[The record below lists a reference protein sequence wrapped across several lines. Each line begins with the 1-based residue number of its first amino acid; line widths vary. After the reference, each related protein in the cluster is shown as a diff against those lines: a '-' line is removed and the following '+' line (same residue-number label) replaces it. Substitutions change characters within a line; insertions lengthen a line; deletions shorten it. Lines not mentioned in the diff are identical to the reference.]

1 MTFDQVWRFLE
12 SRKGERF
19 HTLDQRKPF
28 VLQDVQPTSLTVR
41 VEVSGYPRS
50 IPRSHF
56 EEAWRRLVESG
67 RLSRSEIHDEISR
80 FNPAYVSTLLAHM
93 PGVQYRLSPIVLTF
107 PAQSQPTVQRMDVP
121 IRPTAPASEE
131 DDDSEAP
138 GAEEIEE
145 PIADR
150 LVSYGQRLG
159 YQTRKEW
166 RTELGSRIDVVWA
179 QELPPQ
185 LAAITSQSLLPVVG
199 FEIETSWRTRKHVKG
214 DIFNLQ
220 DLGAALGIIV
230 LCTGSQDRSAEVTSL
245 RKATQRYVAKLGLR
259 ILVWTEAE
267 VEHLSSNPSP
277 APSSTTR

>member
-1 MTFDQVWRFLE
+1 MTFDHVWRFLE

-41 VEVSGYPRS
+41 VEASGYPRS

-56 EEAWRRLVESG
+56 EEAWRRLAESG

-80 FNPAYVSTLLAHM
+80 FNPAYVSTLLAHV

-107 PAQSQPTVQRMDVP
+107 TAQSQPPTFQPTEVS
-121 IRPTAPASEE
+121 IRPTVPASDEN
-131 DDDSEAP
+131 DDSETP

-159 YQTRKEW
+159 YQARKEW
-166 RTELGSRIDVVWA
+166 RTGLGNRIDVVWA
-179 QELPPQ
+179 QELPPD

-230 LCTGSQDRSAEVTSL
+230 LCTGPQDSSAEVTSL

-267 VEHLSSNPSP
+267 VEHLSNPSP
-277 APSSTTR
+277 TPSSTSH